1 MKKRRRTP
9 REKKEL
15 SLDRDCRNTVAES
28 PWGARAAIAR
38 RKRWV
43 NQSYRKA
50 VHQELSALSGGEPA
64 DAETVESAVAATRRH
79 GWRKQADVPLRR
91 ALGLRRSRLVREEA
105 PQD

>member
-50 VHQELSALSGGEPA
+50 VHQELSALSGSEPA
-64 DAETVESAVAATRRH
+64 DAEAVESTVAATRRH
-79 GWRKQADVPLRR
+79 GWRKQGDTPLRK
-91 ALGLRRSRLVREEA
+91 ALTLRRSKGARGKPPRR
-105 PQD
+105 

>member
-1 MKKRRRTP
+1 MKKRRTP

-64 DAETVESAVAATRRH
+64 DAEAVESAVAATRRH
-79 GWRKQADVPLRR
+79 GWRKLGDTPLRK
-91 ALGLRRSRLVREEA
+91 ALSLRRGKGARGKPPR
-105 PQD
+105 P

>member
-9 REKKEL
+9 REKKDL

-43 NQSYRKA
+43 NQSFR
-50 VHQELSALSGGEPA
+50 
-64 DAETVESAVAATRRH
+64 
-79 GWRKQADVPLRR
+79 
-91 ALGLRRSRLVREEA
+91 
-105 PQD
+105 